1 MSVSEVW
8 LNYCFCFIN
17 NYSLRE
23 ILKKGWSIYYYYFYY
38 FNGQNWKYFSHP
50 EIEGIWLLNT
60 LILLYCFKDSKST
73 AGICYSI
80 LGMNIK
86 RENKY
91 DTFSNYK
98 TAQNFANVTHANTTS
113 GQFHIPNTASAP
125 HLYLLFHK
133 KKFSLPI
140 LAGSS
145 GGNNCIVLSHMI
157 ILALT
162 SSHTCTD
169 TLYTNTQD
177 IYTSHKV
184 LYTHVHTHTSHL

>member
-1 MSVSEVW
+1 
-8 LNYCFCFIN
+8 
-17 NYSLRE
+17 
-23 ILKKGWSIYYYYFYY
+23 
-38 FNGQNWKYFSHP
+38 
-50 EIEGIWLLNT
+50 
-60 LILLYCFKDSKST
+60 
-73 AGICYSI
+73 
-80 LGMNIK
+80 MNIK

-184 LYTHVHTHTSHL
+184 LYTHVHTHTHIPSLGFVADFKPEPTFLFYTSPWHPEKYCLFSKNSLSLPPLFPYSFFLLSFFSTFTTLPNVSFLIDLK